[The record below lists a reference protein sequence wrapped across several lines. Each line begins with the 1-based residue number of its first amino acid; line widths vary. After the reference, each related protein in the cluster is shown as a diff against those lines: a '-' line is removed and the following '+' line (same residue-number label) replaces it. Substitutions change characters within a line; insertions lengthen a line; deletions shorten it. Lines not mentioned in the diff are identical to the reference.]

1 MLSTKNVQL
10 ASRYYCRF
18 LYWRQTY
25 FLYPPPLCDLRAAGG
40 SIWIMLHFTDTKYDN
55 PALKEN
61 IIVGSRRVCAMEV
74 YKNSGVACPPA
85 KNRKSKAATIPMNAV
100 QHYYVYDFVFNI
112 IRKRIKMKAI
122 HEVTQ
127 KREKQPSCVCGGC
140 QPNLKWNK
148 TPLTWVF
155 LLN

>member
-1 MLSTKNVQL
+1 
-10 ASRYYCRF
+10 
-18 LYWRQTY
+18 
-25 FLYPPPLCDLRAAGG
+25 
-40 SIWIMLHFTDTKYDN
+40 MLHFTDTKYDN

-100 QHYYVYDFVFNI
+100 QHYYVYDGNWQYDFVFNI

-127 KREKQPSCVCGGC
+127 KREKTTELCV
-140 QPNLKWNK
+140 W
-148 TPLTWVF
+148 WVPA
-155 LLN
+155 